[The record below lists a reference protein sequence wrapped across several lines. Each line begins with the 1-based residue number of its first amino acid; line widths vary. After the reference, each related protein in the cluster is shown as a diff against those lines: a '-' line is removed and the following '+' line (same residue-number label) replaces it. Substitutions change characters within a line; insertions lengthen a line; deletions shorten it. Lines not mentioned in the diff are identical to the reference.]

1 MGQGS
6 LIRKLSRRTVPLE
19 NLTRLAVEAGELPE
33 GQQLTIQIRRVTAL
47 EVTKLTG
54 KPPALLR
61 IARMR
66 QPGESD
72 EQWRER
78 WQRLVDED
86 PSLLTEGLEYHQQ
99 LQEAVLCAGCVA
111 PRVVASESDIQPGHE
126 DDTLLIAELGPDAEA
141 VYDAIVT
148 FSGLPFRLRQ
158 GGGAVST
165 FPEQPS
171 GDSDQPH
178 GEVLRQDAERA
189 AEPPA
194 GRVEP
199 GLGDLAG

>member
-47 EVTKLTG
+47 EVTKATG
-54 KPPALLR
+54 GVPSLLR
-61 IARMR
+61 VARMR

-78 WQRLVDED
+78 WQQMIAEQPELVTESIEYAQRLKV
-86 PSLLTEGLEYHQQ
+86 
-99 LQEAVLCAGCVA
+99 AVLCAGCVA
-111 PRVVASESDIQPGHE
+111 PRVVPSDADLAAG
-126 DDTLLIAELGPDAEA
+126 DDDALTVADLADDADA
-141 VYDAIVT
+141 VYEAIIE

-171 GDSDQPH
+171 GGGGEPH
-178 GEVLRQDAERA
+178 GALLREDAERA

-194 GRVEP
+194 GGVEP